1 MSNAKLINV
10 KEMHMSRSLAA
21 AVIVAAALS
30 GPAWAQDKMKMD
42 GHDMSGSAMPAA
54 PAAGQMSQ
62 GEVRKVDKDAQKITI
77 KHGPISN
84 LDMPPMTMVFRVKD
98 PALLDK
104 VKAGDR
110 IRFAADRI
118 EGAYTVTRME
128 PTP

>member
-1 MSNAKLINV
+1 MR
-10 KEMHMSRSLAA
+10 RSVAA

-30 GPAWAQDKMKMD
+30 GPTGAQDKTKME
-42 GHDMSGSAMPAA
+42 GHDMSGSAVPAA
-54 PAAGQMSQ
+54 SAAAQMSQ

-118 EGAYTVTRME
+118 NGAYTVTQIE
-128 PTP
+128 PMP